1 VKVTWLG
8 VTRVLAS
15 GTSKTAANGRA
26 TKVFH
31 RMSLGFFVRRYESAI
46 CENRLTVKATP
57 RRNAYGHR
65 NGKP

>member
-1 VKVTWLG
+1 
-8 VTRVLAS
+8 
-15 GTSKTAANGRA
+15 
-26 TKVFH
+26 
-31 RMSLGFFVRRYESAI
+31 MSLGFFVRRYESAI